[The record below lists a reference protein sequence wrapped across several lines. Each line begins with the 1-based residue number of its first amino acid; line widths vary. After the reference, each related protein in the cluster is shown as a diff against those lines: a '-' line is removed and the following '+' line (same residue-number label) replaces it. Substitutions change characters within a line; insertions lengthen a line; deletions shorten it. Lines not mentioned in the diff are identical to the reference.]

1 MRFAQI
7 KNMLGKISTKFLQL
21 HKIIDLPSPVN
32 FECGVTVQIESD
44 FQFNK
49 LAFKKRVR
57 FNNQTLIFLAAAA
70 TKSHFFIH
78 GLLLKHAWP
87 TKVNETKKQFSTIAF
102 DSATSNSK
110 S

>member
-1 MRFAQI
+1 
-7 KNMLGKISTKFLQL
+7 MLGKISTKFLQL

-57 FNNQTLIFLAAAA
+57 FTNQTLIFLAAAA
-70 TKSHFFIH
+70 TKSHFFHSWIVAQARVAYE
-78 GLLLKHAWP
+78 GKR
-87 TKVNETKKQFSTIAF
+87 NKKKFSTIAF